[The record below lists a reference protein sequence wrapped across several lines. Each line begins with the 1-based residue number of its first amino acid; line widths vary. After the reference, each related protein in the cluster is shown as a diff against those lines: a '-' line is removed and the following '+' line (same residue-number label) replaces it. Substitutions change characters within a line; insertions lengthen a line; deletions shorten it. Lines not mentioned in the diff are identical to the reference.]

1 MENGLFKTKFKETEI
16 GMIPEE
22 WGVKE
27 LRSEIELSY
36 GKSLPKRNRIKGK
49 YLVYGSN
56 GVVDTHNKYIVKAPG
71 IIIGRKGSVGE
82 IVFSKHDF
90 YPIDTTYYI
99 ILKKKGNISFWY
111 YFLQTCYL
119 NKMNSHA
126 AVPGLNRE
134 DVYILKKAIPP
145 IQEQKA
151 IAKILSDLDSKIE
164 LLQKQNKTL
173 ENIGQVIF
181 KHWFVDFEFPNENG
195 KPYKSSG
202 GKMIDSE
209 LGEIP
214 EGWSVGNIDDGISSK
229 LIKTGINNFKN
240 EKTYLTT
247 ACVNGKDIIDTS
259 TKITIIKKPSRANM
273 QPIFNSIWFAKM
285 KDSKK
290 VLLINA
296 YDKWILD
303 NIILSTGFSGIKPL
317 NDMLYYL
324 WIIIS
329 SNKFEIE
336 KNSLCLGTTMQAIN
350 NENIRKIKY
359 LIPKNNLINNFNKV
373 VDANFQKISINK
385 LEIKTLQKTRD
396 LLLPKLMSGKIRVKY

>member
-1 MENGLFKTKFKETEI
+1 MN
-16 GMIPEE
+16 
-22 WGVKE
+22 
-27 LRSEIELSY
+27 LSRFN
-36 GKSLPKRNRIKGK
+36 S
-49 YLVYGSN
+49 GS
-56 GVVDTHNKYIVKAPG
+56 
-71 IIIGRKGSVGE
+71 
-82 IVFSKHDF
+82 
-90 YPIDTTYYI
+90 
-99 ILKKKGNISFWY
+99 
-111 YFLQTCYL
+111 
-119 NKMNSHA
+119 
-126 AVPGLNRE
+126 AVPSLNRN
-134 DVYILKKAIPP
+134 YIHPIKVTIPP